1 MYKIFFKKQKHNFVR
16 AAIHTA
22 YTIPGLNGSQNRGTN
37 FDCFYGF
44 ESPRNR
50 KKEKQ
55 VYIITPKCNLI
66 SKFMD
71 IFHCI
76 ILIILICQSHF
87 SLRMLLNATYY
98 KLHGIGIPQKLPNK
112 KAYW

>member
-1 MYKIFFKKQKHNFVR
+1 MIRLFKKQKHDFVPT
-16 AAIHTA
+16 AINTA
-22 YTIPGLNGSQNRGTN
+22 YTIPDLNGSQIRGTN

-71 IFHCI
+71 IFHY
-76 ILIILICQSHF
+76 
-87 SLRMLLNATYY
+87 M
-98 KLHGIGIPQKLPNK
+98 
-112 KAYW
+112 